1 MEAAATNS
9 VVGAASLSG
18 AAPPAGAV
26 RLSQVR
32 VRPVDGLALETRAAE
47 LGTRSIK
54 GSAQLAALEL
64 TVRCMDLTTLEGA
77 DTPGRVRGLCGRAKH
92 PDPEDPTCPPVAAV
106 CVYPSLVSVA
116 VEATAGSTVKVASVA
131 GAFPSGQSSIAN
143 RLDDIRRAVADGDDE
158 IDIVIDRGKFLSG
171 RLGECYDEIAA
182 AKSACGNA
190 HLKTILEVGELGS
203 FDAIRRASM
212 LAMAAGSDVIKTST
226 GKIGVSATPPIA
238 LCMAEA
244 IRDFADQTGRPV
256 GLKLAGGIRTTKQAA
271 HYLVIVNE
279 TLGAAWLHPDW
290 FRFGASG
297 LLNDVLLQRRFH
309 ATGRYAR
316 PSDLP
321 VD

>member
-1 MEAAATNS
+1 MDVPATS
-9 VVGAASLSG
+9 TVVGAASLTG
-18 AAPPAGAV
+18 ATAPAGAV
-26 RLSQVR
+26 RLSQIR
-32 VRPVDGLALETRAAE
+32 VGAVDGYALESRAAE

-54 GSAQLAALEL
+54 GAAQLAALEL

-77 DTPGRVRGLCGRAKH
+77 DTPGRVRGLCGRAMH
-92 PDPEDPTCPPVAAV
+92 PDPQDPTCPPVAAV

-116 VEATAGSTVKVASVA
+116 VEATANSSVKVASVA
-131 GAFPSGQSSIAN
+131 GAFPSGQSSLAN
-143 RLDDIRRAVADGDDE
+143 RLDDIRRAVADGADE

-182 AKSACGNA
+182 AKSACGDA
-190 HLKTILEVGELGS
+190 HLKTILEVGELGG
-203 FDAIRRASM
+203 FDAVRKASM

-226 GKIGVSATPPIA
+226 GKIGVSATPPLA

-244 IRDFADQTGRPV
+244 IRDFTQQTGRPV

-279 TLGAAWLHPDW
+279 TLGSGWLHPDW

-309 ATGRYAR
+309 TTGRYSR